1 MLEKMQ
7 RLSSRIECN
16 DKLTWL
22 ILMLYVGLL
31 IFVSYYHEP
40 WHDEAQ
46 AWLIARD
53 DSIWQLLTVTTHY
66 EGHPPLWHLCLM
78 PFAKLGVPYELGL
91 KSINILFSVI
101 ASSLV
106 IFKSPLPWYLR
117 FTIPFSYFFFY
128 QYGVV
133 NRSYSLLLAL
143 IMLAAYYYPQRG
155 AKPYH
160 LALTLGAM
168 AATQAYGMMLA
179 CGIALAWL
187 WEIGKQLRSTL
198 ELSISGL
205 WQRKEIKALALLL
218 FIAVF
223 NGLLILPRP
232 DTAFMQKVILRQKFD
247 SFFYA
252 LFYIPGQIIY
262 NNGFKDSQKDKAFT
276 FIATALKSYFYD
288 LPSTGL
294 YGVLIIIAFLLD
306 YSYGFIF
313 LLFLFYVSYLSGKLP
328 LFIFPTLSYVLMVT
342 FLFWNQYHAGILAGF
357 YVFLLWQIYSDADN
371 VIKIKEHFRRQF
383 TNEQEYKIIKIALY
397 GVVALILG
405 VNIYWSAA
413 ASYLDVTTKYDI
425 SRSVATYI
433 KENNL
438 MERSFWIPPSYSGNN
453 KEYITIGSYGINGYF
468 DQNMIQN
475 LDGGVRDRAYH
486 QYQILLTDDIEPKLQ
501 ALGIPDFV
509 LASKQKDTEY
519 VSQLF
524 DKTIKYVPVQKF
536 EAGSI
541 WKTRKEHTRA
551 FLFARSTIAQELHLP
566 EIKLNET
573 R

>member
-1 MLEKMQ
+1 MMFF
-7 RLSSRIECN
+7 
-16 DKLTWL
+16 
-22 ILMLYVGLL
+22 GLL
-31 IFVSYYHEP
+31 IFVSSYHEP

-101 ASSLV
+101 ASGLV

-143 IMLAAYYYPQRG
+143 TMLAAYYYPQRG

-160 LALTLGAM
+160 LVLTLGAM

-232 DTAFMQKVILRQKFD
+232 DTAFMQKVIQRQKLD

-425 SRSVATYI
+425 SRSVAAYI
-433 KENNL
+433 KKHNL
-438 MERSFWIPPSYSGNN
+438 TERSFWVSPDLSGDN
-453 KEYITIGSYGINGYF
+453 KEYIAIGSYGINGYF
-468 DQNMIQN
+468 EHNIIQD
-475 LDGGVRDRAYH
+475 LDGGVQDRAYH
-486 QYQILLTDDIEPKLQ
+486 QYQTLLTAKVEPKLRT
-501 ALGIPDFV
+501 LGIPDFIFC
-509 LASKQKDTEY
+509 DTLEETKF
-519 VSQLF
+519 VSNLF
-524 DKTIKYVPVQKF
+524 QQQVQYVPVQGF
-536 EAGSI
+536 QAGMI
-541 WKTRKEHTRA
+541 WKNHKSEAETI
-551 FLFARSTIAQELHLP
+551 LFARSTVAQELHLP
-566 EIKLNET
+566 EANET